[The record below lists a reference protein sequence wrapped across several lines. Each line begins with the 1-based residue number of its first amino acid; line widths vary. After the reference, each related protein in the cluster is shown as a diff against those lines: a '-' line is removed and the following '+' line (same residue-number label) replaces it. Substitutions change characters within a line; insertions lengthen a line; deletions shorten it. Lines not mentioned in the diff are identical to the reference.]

1 MNFQSMADEV
11 ARDAPIIPVQQQVVP
26 GRVLFVDADMLCYEC
41 GGRDDTD
48 VDKARKTLHRR
59 IDNFMRASG
68 AERLVLGLTAD
79 DSNKGLRALIAVTQP
94 YQGQRSGRKPKNW
107 QYLRDYIG
115 QGLAGPVKSV
125 SDREADDLG
134 GYIAETYQDK
144 AVLCSND
151 KDFRMLPGWHM
162 TWAYPYSFVFVGP
175 EDFRVEHEGKD
186 YGHYFFWYQM
196 LAGDSAD
203 HIPGLPRHPAH
214 TRGVGPVAANKLL
227 AGVQNDEQAFQAVRA
242 AYQAHYG
249 EDWAAPFAEQASLL
263 WIRRSAQAPI
273 NEWAAFLPL
282 DDELAVA
289 CGNQFARVKE
299 LQEEA
304 QRIMDAAAN
313 T

>member
-1 MNFQSMADEV
+1 MDFSTLQM
-11 ARDAPIIPVQQQVVP
+11 DAVPDLTEDMRPDQNVVLHID
-26 GRVLFVDADMLCYEC
+26 GDILCYEYGC
-41 GGRDDTD
+41 IEDP
-48 VDKARKTLHRR
+48 VIARRRLCMSIKSRQDAARAGSIMLH
-59 IDNFMRASG
+59 
-68 AERLVLGLTAD
+68 LTAD
-79 DSNKGLRALIAVTQP
+79 DSDKGLRSLIAVTQP
-94 YQGQRSGRKPKNW
+94 YQGQRKKSGARKPVGLAA
-107 QYLRDYIG
+107 LRDYLMAG
-115 QGLAGPVKSV
+115 FAGPVTV
-125 SDREADDLG
+125 HRDREGDDGLG
-134 GYIAETYQDK
+134 YASENSGHMTPIIN
-144 AVLCSND
+144 SMD
-151 KDFRMLPGWHM
+151 KDMQMLPGWHM

-214 TRGVGPVAANKLL
+214 TRGVGPVAAHKLL

-249 EDWAAPFAEQASLL
+249 EGWAAPFAEQASLL

>member
-1 MNFQSMADEV
+1 MDFSTLQK
-11 ARDAPIIPVQQQVVP
+11 DAVPDLAEDMRPDQNVVLHID
-26 GRVLFVDADMLCYEC
+26 GDILCYEYGC
-41 GGRDDTD
+41 IEDP
-48 VDKARKTLHRR
+48 VIARRRLCMSIQSRQDAARAGSIMLH
-59 IDNFMRASG
+59 
-68 AERLVLGLTAD
+68 LTAD
-79 DSNKGLRALIAVTQP
+79 DSDKGLRSLISVTQP
-94 YQGQRSGRKPKNW
+94 YQGQRKKSGARKPVGLAA
-107 QYLRDYIG
+107 LRDYMMAG
-115 QGLAGPVKSV
+115 FAGPVTV
-125 SDREADDLG
+125 HHDREADDGLG
-134 GYIAETYQDK
+134 YASENSGHMTTIIN
-144 AVLCSND
+144 SGD
-151 KDFRMLPGWHM
+151 KDMQMLPGWHM
-162 TWAYPYSFVFVGP
+162 TWTYPYSFVFVGP

-203 HIPGLPRHPAH
+203 HIPGLPQHPAH
-214 TRGVGPVAANKLL
+214 TRGVGPVAAHKLL
-227 AGVQNDEQAFQAVRA
+227 AGVQNDDQAFQAVRA

-289 CGNQFARVKE
+289 CGNQLARVKE